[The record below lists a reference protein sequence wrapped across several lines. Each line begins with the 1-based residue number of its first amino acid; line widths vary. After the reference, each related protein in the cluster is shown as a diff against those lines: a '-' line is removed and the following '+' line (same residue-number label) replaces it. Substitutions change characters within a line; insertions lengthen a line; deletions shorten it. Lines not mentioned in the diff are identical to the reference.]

1 MTVINLM
8 QVLTRYCCSRS
19 DAGSRV
25 QVTAKEKI
33 MRTVSLISLILAA
46 LAVSSI
52 AAHAGSWCAHYRNGG
67 NNCGFH
73 SFEQCQAAVSGVGGF
88 CTGG

>member
-1 MTVINLM
+1 
-8 QVLTRYCCSRS
+8 
-19 DAGSRV
+19 
-25 QVTAKEKI
+25 
-33 MRTVSLISLILAA
+33 MRTASLALVVLAA
-46 LAVSSI
+46 LSFSSI

-88 CTGG
+88 CTRG

>member
-1 MTVINLM
+1 
-8 QVLTRYCCSRS
+8 
-19 DAGSRV
+19 
-25 QVTAKEKI
+25 

-73 SFEQCQAAVSGVGGF
+73 SFEQCQAASQESADSAPGVSSTGRQIAERLEGAGF
-88 CTGG
+88 KPAPS